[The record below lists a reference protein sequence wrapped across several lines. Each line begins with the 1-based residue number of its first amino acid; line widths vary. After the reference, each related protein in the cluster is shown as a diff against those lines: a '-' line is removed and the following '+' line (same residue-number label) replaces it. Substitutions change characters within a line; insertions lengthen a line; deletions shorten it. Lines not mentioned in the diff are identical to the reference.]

1 MQSPPPN
8 RWLKRILIGL
18 LVLVVIGALG
28 LHLATRELRHQVAQA
43 LGPNAEVAAIEAGIR
58 SITIRG
64 IRVRANQGWPT
75 EDELRATRIV
85 VTPDWGALMSQ
96 KIGITR
102 IEIDGAYLAM
112 LRQKDGRLAL
122 LPSLLGLP
130 QAPGKATAGSP
141 AKNGSDKEGSGKAT
155 TPDITIGEI
164 VLRDAAVDFLDASI
178 RTPPHRLRLDGTAA
192 RVGPLQLPAL
202 SGRTDID
209 LTGVF
214 QGPRQDGKLTI
225 RGWVELATRDSDVRI
240 ELAGADLVAFQ
251 PYLVKAADASVRKG
265 TLDLSLHAKVRSKR
279 LDAPGRLTLV
289 GLELASG
296 KSFMGMPRDAVV
308 AMMKDHNGRITA
320 EFALRG
326 NIDDPRFSLNETF
339 LAEIGTATAKVLG
352 ISLEGLARGI
362 GGVGTSAASGVGSAV
377 NKLFGKSGKEDRR

>member
-1 MQSPPPN
+1 MTPPRPN
-8 RWLKRILIGL
+8 RWLKWSL
-18 LVLVVIGALG
+18 LVLLGLIIVSALG
-28 LHLATRELRHQVAQA
+28 LYLATGELRRQITRA
-43 LGPNAEVAAIEAGIR
+43 LGPNAEVASIEAGIR
-58 SITIRG
+58 SITISG
-64 IRVRANQGWPT
+64 IRIRASQGWPA
-75 EDELRATRIV
+75 EDELRAARIV
-85 VTPDWGALMSQ
+85 VTPDWGALLSRR
-96 KIGITR
+96 IGITR

-112 LRQKDGRLAL
+112 LRRKDGRLVL
-122 LPSLLGLP
+122 LPSLLGSS
-130 QAPGKATAGSP
+130 QAQGKANASPPAKAGSE
-141 AKNGSDKEGSGKAT
+141 KEGEGSGQAAM
-155 TPDITIGEI
+155 PDLVIGEI

-192 RVGPLQLPAL
+192 RVGPVQLPAL

-209 LTGVF
+209 VAGVF

-225 RGWVELATRDSDVRI
+225 RGWVELASRDSDIRI

-265 TLDLSLHAKVRSKR
+265 TLDLSVHARVRSKR

-308 AMMKDHNGRITA
+308 AMMKDHSGRITA
-320 EFALRG
+320 EFALQG

-377 NKLFGKSGKEDRR
+377 NKLFGKREKK